1 MGCGHCCSHLS
12 LLQPE
17 EVSEGKCIDFN
28 EEGFLKK
35 EICPRGTDAC
45 KGLHMKGTL
54 RDI

>member
-1 MGCGHCCSHLS
+1 MHIFLS
-12 LLQPE
+12 AVYVCLQPE